1 MIVLGADTHKRSH
14 TIAAVSAAT
23 GELLGEQTV
32 GLAGAGYIGRMLI
45 RQFKAFD
52 ARVLVYDPF
61 LEPAEADKLGVELV
75 GLDELLGRSDIVSLH
90 VPSLPETRH
99 MIGAAQLAQ
108 LKDGAL
114 FINTA
119 RGALVDEPALIDELS
134 KGRFTAVLDVFEN
147 EPLAEDSPLRSLRN
161 AILAPHAAG
170 HTHETYLRQGST
182 AVDEALLFL
191 AGKPLRHEVTRSM
204 LATMA

>member
-1 MIVLGADTHKRSH
+1 
-14 TIAAVSAAT
+14 
-23 GELLGEQTV
+23 
-32 GLAGAGYIGRMLI
+32 MLI

-52 ARVLVYDPF
+52 AWVLVYDPF